1 VYFTLYLVGKLK
13 RRWTLTG
20 SAATSTH
27 DTATAMLLP
36 ANAGLIFL
44 TDELSHDRH
53 LVDTGTT
60 LSVVPCNSK
69 PTPSGPLIKG
79 ADGQP
84 ISSWGFVEKK
94 CPISGQTFFYGVFAS
109 SVAGRAGHNRQQFDE
124 STTN

>member
-1 VYFTLYLVGKLK
+1 LVGKLK

-53 LVDTGTT
+53 LVDTGKT

-84 ISSWGFVEKK
+84 ISSWGFIEKK
-94 CPISGQTFFYGVFAS
+94 MSNFRANFVLWSFRKLC
-109 SVAGRAGHNRQQFDE
+109 GRQSWA
-124 STTN
+124 